1 MSFDLTK
8 QLKAKPKPVSKNA
21 EKRLEEAE
29 ERAGF
34 EARDPVKKR
43 GRPKSPYTNQFH
55 CMLKPETE
63 EWLKARKAATGYPL
77 GAIIEELFQ
86 SHKERNEIE

>member
-8 QLKAKPKPVSKNA
+8 QLKVKPKPVSKKA

-34 EARDPVKKR
+34 EPRDPVKKR

-55 CMLKPETE
+55 CMLKPETD
-63 EWLKARKAATGYPL
+63 EWIRLRHAETQYPL

-86 SHKERNEIE
+86 SHKKLSEIE